1 MKNIFRKSLIAAAS
15 AAMVLGT
22 SGCKEDYLDTVPS
35 YSFANSTVWQSPI
48 LARAALNGAYNALY
62 QHFSMNYSG
71 GALGMPFDSY
81 SSVMDV
87 DANWKGNNCMSPGN
101 LTSSSGT
108 VANFYK
114 YFYTIVYRAN
124 DVINH
129 IESVPDMDNEEK
141 ARIKAE
147 ALVLRAYGYYNLN
160 VLWSG
165 VPIYTENVEPLSM
178 ATVSQTARRGTTTFR
193 TRLTWKGSSTLTK
206 AMRNG

>member
-1 MKNIFRKSLIAAAS
+1 M
-15 AAMVLGT
+15 
-22 SGCKEDYLDTVPS
+22 
-35 YSFANSTVWQSPI
+35 
-48 LARAALNGAYNALY
+48 
-62 QHFSMNYSG
+62 
-71 GALGMPFDSY
+71 
-81 SSVMDV
+81 
-87 DANWKGNNCMSPGN
+87 
-101 LTSSSGT
+101 
-108 VANFYK
+108 
-114 YFYTIVYRAN
+114 YRAN